1 MFRSLLQKVQQRIP
15 SSIQIV
21 QDILSLQV
29 VLWSLWTLAVGGVA
43 YRDWRMAVQ
52 VHQPVNIT
60 GLVIDCILVG
70 LIGLVVMTVIEM
82 RIEPWRF

>member
-1 MFRSLLQKVQQRIP
+1 MLQKAQQRLPDAIRF
-15 SSIQIV
+15 V
-21 QDILSLQV
+21 QGRLSLQV
-29 VLWSLWTLAVGGVA
+29 VLWSLWTLAVGSAA
-43 YRDWRMAVQ
+43 YRDWHSAVL

-82 RIEPWRF
+82 RIEPWRFRE